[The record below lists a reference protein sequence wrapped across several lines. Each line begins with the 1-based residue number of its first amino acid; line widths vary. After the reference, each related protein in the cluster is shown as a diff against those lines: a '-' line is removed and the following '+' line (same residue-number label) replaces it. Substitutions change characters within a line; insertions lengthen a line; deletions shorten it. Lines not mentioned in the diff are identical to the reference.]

1 MNVYSTIDDSRGTV
15 RDAQRQ
21 GKTVGLVPTMGA
33 LHEGHMSLIRASK
46 KQCDITVVTIFV
58 NPTQFGPNEDFDAY
72 PRPMEN
78 DLQAC
83 KNEGVDIVFTPSV
96 ETIYPADSQ
105 SAVRVTD
112 VTERLCGT
120 NRPGHFDGVTTV
132 VAKLFNILPANKAYF
147 GEKDYQQFVVIK
159 KMVRD
164 LNMPIEIVSCPILRE
179 PDGLAMSSRNV
190 YLTDAHR
197 TQALS
202 LSRSLFAAQEQIS
215 YGEREVQTVTEAI
228 RKEITSS
235 GPVDIDYIELV
246 DADSLTPLMNVDRKA
261 RICLAVHIGSCRLI
275 DNVGVDV

>member
-1 MNVYSTIDDSRGTV
+1 MNVYSTIDDSRQAV

-33 LHEGHMSLIRASK
+33 LHEGHLSLIRASK
-46 KQCDITVVTIFV
+46 QQCDITAVTIFV
-58 NPTQFGPNEDFDAY
+58 NPMQFGPDEDFDAY
-72 PRPMEN
+72 PRPMED

-83 KNEGVDIVFTPSV
+83 KNEGVDMVFTPDV
-96 ETIYPADSQ
+96 ETMYGSDSQ
-105 SAVRVTD
+105 TTIHVAGL
-112 VTERLCGT
+112 TESLCGA

-132 VAKLFNILPANKAYF
+132 VAKLFNILPADKAFF

-164 LNMPIEIVSCPILRE
+164 LNMPIEIVPCPILRD

-202 LSRSLFAAQEQIS
+202 LSRSLFAAREQIAT
-215 YGEREVQTVTEAI
+215 GQREVQTLTEAM

-235 GPVDIDYIELV
+235 GPVNIDYIEIV
-246 DADSLTPLMNVDRKA
+246 DADSLTPLTIVDRKA